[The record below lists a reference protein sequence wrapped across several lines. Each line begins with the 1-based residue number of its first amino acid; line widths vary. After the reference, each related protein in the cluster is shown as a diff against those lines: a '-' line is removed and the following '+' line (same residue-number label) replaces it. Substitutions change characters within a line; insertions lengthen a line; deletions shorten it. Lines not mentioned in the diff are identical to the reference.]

1 MSDIVRLNVMQAF
14 GGVYMDF
21 DVLLVRSLRP
31 LMCYNTTLGQ
41 ETNGGLANNLIIAIP
56 NSTFVDLWLK
66 AYDIDYRRDIWAHNS
81 VLVPFQLHKKHAD
94 LVHVE
99 TKSINYPNWYPEGL
113 SKIFDPIRQGGEFD
127 WKKNYAIHLWN
138 HLSANKVR
146 ETPESIRKMNS
157 SYGQIAR
164 LIYYGNED
172 MF

>member
-1 MSDIVRLNVMQAF
+1 MSDIVRLYVIHSF

-41 ETNGGLANNLIIAIP
+41 EDNRGLPNNLIIAIP

-66 AYDIDYRRDIWAHNS
+66 VYDTDYRKNVWSYNS
-81 VLVPFQLHKKHAD
+81 VLVPFQLHIKHTD
-94 LVHVE
+94 IVHVE
-99 TKSINYPNWYPEGL
+99 TESINHPNWHLKGL
-113 SKIFDPIRQGGEFD
+113 SKIFDPIGQGGGFD
-127 WKKNYAIHLWN
+127 WKKNYAVHLWN
-138 HLSANKVR
+138 QFSANKVR

-164 LIYYGNED
+164 RIYYGNED